1 MSRFLRVVRQGR
13 WLRFPDI
20 PWLPVGELQADA
32 LSDLKTEKN
41 GLSVYRV
48 EGDGDRERIII
59 ALAATRDNPGN
70 LDYVLFDDAN
80 MLALGIKAEYEEGT
94 TPDQSA
100 NKLHWELRNLTANHL
115 SGLATILAAGEHER
129 VQEKDI
135 KAWLQDALRSSDLQ
149 RSAMKPKLLNAL
161 EDT

>member
-1 MSRFLRVVRQGR
+1 MSLFLRVVRQGR

-20 PWLPVGELQADA
+20 PWLPVDELQADA
-32 LSDLKTEKN
+32 LSDLTTEKN

-48 EGDGDRERIII
+48 EGDGDRQRIII
-59 ALAATRDNPGN
+59 ALAATRDKPGN
-70 LDYVLFDDAN
+70 LDYVIFDDAN
-80 MLALGIKAEYEEGT
+80 MLALGITPEYREGE

-100 NKLHWELRNLTANHL
+100 NKLHWELRNLTVNHL

-129 VQEKDI
+129 VQKKVI
-135 KAWLQDALRSSDLQ
+135 KARLRGALRSSLLERRTMK
-149 RSAMKPKLLNAL
+149 RSLLDAL